1 MALIRADILDV
12 KFEKNAAIIYGIDEK
27 NERVELKDNYY
38 PYYYAEFKTINKA
51 LIERIKAM
59 QIRDKDE
66 LHAIKSVNLEQKRIN
81 SELKDLLKIT
91 GFSQNGID
99 QLHYEI
105 KKIKGY
111 INSYERDV
119 ELDKKY
125 LFDKKITPLKTLEFE
140 TDTNGF
146 IKKISHLGTKRI
158 DYPILCFDIETYNP
172 DSLSDPKKD
181 PIVMISY
188 AITNGKKGVITYK
201 ECKLKDC
208 IVVRDEKEMIE
219 TFLKI
224 ILQNNLAFM
233 ASYNGDNF
241 DLPYILE
248 RAKINKMQFN
258 PSWDG
263 SMIKTSKKALRGT
276 SCQTTGIIN
285 FDLYP
290 FIATTMGTYLKTE
303 VYTLNAVS
311 SELLGEKKEDYD
323 IMLLAD
329 KWDSDDINDL
339 VKYSLKDSEL
349 TLKLC
354 LKIIP
359 LLYELTRIVGVRPS
373 IVSKMGYSKM
383 VENYLMRKTREFNLV
398 IQKIPGKEELTKRFR
413 QTFKGGFVYEPM
425 PGLYENIAVFDFK
438 SLYPSIIVSH
448 NICPTTLD
456 AKGKDVYTSPKIMI
470 NGKPQTFNFAKKPE
484 GFIPSLVKDLIVKR
498 DKIKEEIKKL
508 SKDSS
513 EYQVL
518 QARQNAIKILANA
531 SWGYL
536 GFPQSRWYSVECSAS
551 ITAWGRQYINNLIK
565 AAESSSFKVVYGDTD
580 SCFFILPKNDET
592 IALNFAKKVNNNLPE
607 MMELKFEGFFETG
620 IFVSKKA
627 EKKGAKKKYAL
638 YSKKEGMQIKGFE
651 FVRRDSSIIA
661 KELQESTLKAVLID
675 KDKQKALNILKT
687 AISDIKAGK
696 VSIEKCAI
704 LTRMTKDSGN
714 YSNVGPHVAAV
725 IKAQKEGRKIMSGS
739 LIEYVITAGKG
750 KISDNA
756 YLLDEAI
763 KKKLQINA
771 EYYINNQL
779 IPSVEEILR
788 ASGFSDDELKEE
800 KQKTLKGFL

>member
-1 MALIRADILDV
+1 MNLIKADILDV
-12 KFEKNAAIIYGIDEK
+12 KFEKNTAIIYAITEN
-27 NERVELKDNYY
+27 NERVELKDIHY
-38 PYYYAEFKTINKA
+38 PYYYAEFKTLNPELMDRIMNLKIN
-51 LIERIKAM
+51 
-59 QIRDKDE
+59 DNDE
-66 LHAIKSVNLEQKRIN
+66 IHSVKSVKIEQKRIN
-81 SELKDLLKIT
+81 SDLRDFLKIT
-91 GFSQNGID
+91 GFSQNGLD

-105 KKIKGY
+105 KKMKDY

-125 LFDKKITPLKTLEFE
+125 LFDKKITALKTLEFE
-140 TDTNGF
+140 TDNEGF
-146 IKKISHLGTKRI
+146 IKKINRIEIKRI

-188 AITNGKKGVITYK
+188 AITNGAKGVITYK
-201 ECKLKDC
+201 ACKSKDC
-208 IVVRDEKEMIE
+208 TVVKNEKEMIE

-224 ILQNNLAFM
+224 IKKNNLAFM

-248 RAKINKMQFN
+248 RAKINKIQFN
-258 PSWDG
+258 PSLDG
-263 SMIKTSKKALRGT
+263 SLIKTSKKALRGT

-303 VYTLNAVS
+303 IYTLDAVS
-311 SELLGEKKEDYD
+311 AELLGEKKEDYD
-323 IMLLAD
+323 IALLAE
-329 KWDSDDINDL
+329 KWDNDDINDL

-354 LKIIP
+354 QKIIP
-359 LLYELTRIVGVRPS
+359 LLYELIRIVGVRPS
-373 IVSKMGYSKM
+373 IVSKMGYSKL
-383 VENYLMRKTREFNLV
+383 VENYLMRKTRDFNLI
-398 IQKIPGKEELTKRFR
+398 IQKIPGKEELTQRFR
-413 QTFKGGFVYEPM
+413 QTFKGGFVYEPT

-438 SLYPSIIVSH
+438 SLYPSIIVAH

-456 AKGKDVYTSPKIMI
+456 AKGKDVHTSPQIMI
-470 NGKPQTFNFAKKPE
+470 NGKPHTFNFAKKPE
-484 GFIPSLVKDLIVKR
+484 GFIPSLVKDLIIKR

-508 SKDSS
+508 NKNSS
-513 EYQVL
+513 EYSIL
-518 QARQNAIKILANA
+518 SARQNAIKILANA

-536 GFPQSRWYSVECSAS
+536 GFPQSRWYSMECSAS

-565 AAESSSFKVVYGDTD
+565 RAESSNFQVVYGDTD
-580 SCFFILPKNDET
+580 SCFFILPKSDEN
-592 IALNFAKKVNNNLPE
+592 IALEFASKVNKTLPE

-651 FVRRDSSIIA
+651 FVRRDSSMIA
-661 KELQESTLKAVLID
+661 KELQENTLKAVLIE
-675 KDKQKALNILKT
+675 KDPAKALNILRE
-687 AISDIKAGK
+687 AINDIKAGK

-725 IKAQKEGRKIMSGS
+725 LKAQKDGKKIVSGS
-739 LIEYVITAGKG
+739 LIEYVIAAGKG
-750 KISDNA
+750 KISENA
-756 YLLDEAI
+756 YLLEEAV

-788 ASGFSDDELKEE
+788 ASGFSDEELKEE
-800 KQKTLKGFL
+800 KQQTLKGFL